1 MSTPNAPQLV
11 IWLLTARCTQSC
23 LHCYASRFPKQGNL
37 DEKRS
42 FDLLNEMA
50 AFGVNHVGFSGGSIF
65 LRDDSLRLIEHA
77 YRSGITTSIVTSGLD
92 ITDEIAEQLANCG
105 TFLFLSIDGPNRK
118 TYERLRGSGSWDY
131 VTGAVEKLRKFSVGF
146 ATVMALNK
154 LNWTEAPDCLSLA
167 KDLGA
172 TAGCFIPV
180 MPAGR
185 ASMDLILQPEELMST
200 LQKIDKKAE
209 ELQFPVSLWCM
220 PFAGLVVQSNFVHY
234 DFCRTYDEMDL
245 DPQGNVLLCD
255 VLDTRPSSVGNKPLS
270 QAWEEQQESQIV
282 KSVIEPELASPCL
295 DCPFRDK
302 CRGGCFA
309 RAQLMSGNIHA
320 PDPLCPKVAGLI

>member
-1 MSTPNAPQLV
+1 M
-11 IWLLTARCTQSC
+11 
-23 LHCYASRFPKQGNL
+23 
-37 DEKRS
+37 DERRS

-50 AFGVNHVGFSGGSIF
+50 ASGVKHVGFSGGSIF
-65 LRDDSLRLIEHA
+65 LRGDSLRLIEHA
-77 YRSGITTSIVTSGLD
+77 SHSGINTSIVTSGLD

-105 TFLFLSIDGPNRK
+105 TFVFLSVDGPNRK
-118 TYERLRGSGSWDY
+118 THERLRGSGSWNY
-131 VTGAVEKLRKFSVGF
+131 VTSAIEKLRKFSVSF

-154 LNWTEAPDCLSLA
+154 LNWTEAPDYLVLA

-180 MPAGR
+180 MPSGR
-185 ASMDLILQPEELMST
+185 ASADLILQPEELMST
-200 LQKIDKKAE
+200 LQKIDGKAE

-220 PFAGLVVQSNFVHY
+220 PFAGLVVQSSFIHY
-234 DFCRTYDEMDL
+234 DFCRGYDEMDI

-255 VLDTRPSSVGNKPLS
+255 VLDITPSSVGDRTLP

-282 KSVIEPELASPCL
+282 KSVVEPELTSPCL

-309 RAQLMSGNIHA
+309 RAQLLTGNIHA